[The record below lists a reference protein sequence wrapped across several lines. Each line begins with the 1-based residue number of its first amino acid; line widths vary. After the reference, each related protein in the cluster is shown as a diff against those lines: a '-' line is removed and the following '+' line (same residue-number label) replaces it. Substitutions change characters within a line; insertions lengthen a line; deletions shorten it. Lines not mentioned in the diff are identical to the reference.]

1 MTADR
6 DDVGQL
12 LSLLEATA
20 DSVSNMSDD
29 EVQTELAPLQE
40 GLGPSVGD
48 IVGRHLQG
56 EQPVSAISPGDF
68 VRLKTDPTR
77 AGRVL
82 EGARVQ
88 ASRRMLRVQF
98 ADGSVASWPESAL
111 EVVPAAAPPLVERFA
126 TGRFADPGWLRR
138 TLARIRVTGRLSDVM
153 YSMEATETD
162 FYAYQYKPVLKLLNS
177 PTDAL
182 LIADEVGLGKTIEAG
197 LIWTEL
203 RARLESNRLL
213 VLCPKTLCVKWQS
226 ELDRRFGVDAR
237 IVNAA
242 DLIQLI
248 TRSNGRGFAAIA
260 SMQSLRPPRGW
271 NNGHD
276 EEPDASETPR
286 LTLAKLLDEAADG
299 EPLLDL
305 LVIDEA
311 HHMRNPETLLYNLG
325 QLVNSVSSHRVFL
338 SATPI
343 HLRNRDLNS
352 LLRLIDPD
360 TFQYESTLEELIL
373 TNAPIVEARDLL
385 TKPGTSA
392 EAIIELISRAREY
405 ELLADSSAL
414 ERIQGELETKPLDEI
429 ARVEIASR
437 LEQVNQLANYVT
449 RTRRREVSM
458 EFRVQ
463 REPTAPTLRMAPDE
477 EAFYTEV
484 TREVIDYAKDCD
496 ANERFLL
503 STPQRLLTSSPAAAS
518 AHWAAYH
525 GGAVDPVEETDD
537 DIEHQSE
544 PDERPLVSR
553 LSALCRS
560 LNMTLRLEAADQK
573 YALLLSQLR
582 KLWKDDP
589 GSKIVVFSSFKP
601 TLHYLRKRLE
611 ADGIGTEL
619 LHGSVKEPRDAILQR
634 FERRATSKVLLSS
647 EIGSEGVDLQ
657 FCWIIV
663 NYDLP
668 WNPMRLE
675 QRIGRVDRLGQ
686 KSPKVVILNLI
697 YDNTIDK
704 LIYHRLYERLGIGQ
718 RALGEFEAVLGQ
730 PIREM
735 TLKLLDPTLTAEQKQ
750 AAVDFAAQA
759 AAQLKQHEDQ
769 LEAEAGSLIRHGD
782 YILEKIRE
790 ARELNRWL
798 DADDVLIYVRDR
810 LQRSYPK
817 CVIET
822 APPGSRTYRINLSA
836 PARGAFAMF
845 LARRG
850 LRGVTR
856 LLDGN
861 DQQRYQFSS
870 SVVPGSDSRVETIS
884 QVHPL
889 VRFAAD
895 LDRRDELGNR
905 PEPVAATIARE
916 ELKHDCKPGVYVLA
930 IHRWVGNSTDS
941 RTTKTARLA
950 YAGAEIATGTLL
962 RHDIAE
968 ALAAAAADRGK
979 LFYNIGTDDRL
990 AIAATLLKS
999 VVVPELDRRFEEFD
1013 QQIATESSDR
1023 ASIQRRAV
1031 ERHRDSKTA
1040 MLTEQLD
1047 RNRYRAETAERT
1059 GDQRRARQ
1067 LLSVNVAIEGKLR
1080 KLRQTC
1086 ERRLAEI
1093 EVQRDVVP
1101 LTEELS
1107 SLFIEVVK

>member
-1 MTADR
+1 MTPDR
-6 DDVGQL
+6 DEVARL
-12 LSLLEATA
+12 LSLLEAAA
-20 DSVSNMSDD
+20 DGVSSMSDD
-29 EVQTELAPLQE
+29 EVQAELARQE
-40 GLGPSVGD
+40 QRQGPSVGD
-48 IVGRHLQG
+48 IIAARLNR
-56 EQPVSAISPGDF
+56 EPAASSISSGDF

-82 EGARVQ
+82 EGERVQ
-88 ASRRMLRVQF
+88 AGRRMVRVQF
-98 ADGSVASWPESAL
+98 PDGSAPSLPESAL
-111 EVVPAAAPPLVERFA
+111 EVVPAAAPPLAERFA
-126 TGRFADPGWLRR
+126 AGQFADPGWLRR
-138 TLARIRVTGRLSDVM
+138 TLARIRVTGRLSDVV

-237 IVNAA
+237 IVDAA
-242 DLIQLI
+242 ELIQLLS
-248 TRSNGRGFAAIA
+248 RSNGRGFAAIA
-260 SMQSLRPPRGW
+260 SMQALRPPRGW
-271 NNGHD
+271 DNGHD
-276 EEPDASETPR
+276 EEPEGSEIPR
-286 LTLAKLLDEAADG
+286 LSLAKLLDEAADG

-311 HHMRNPETLLYNLG
+311 HHMRNPGTLLYGLG

-343 HLRNRDLNS
+343 HLRNRDLHS

-360 TFQYESTLEELIL
+360 TFEYASTLDELIL
-373 TNAPIVEARDLL
+373 MNAPIVEARDLL

-392 EAIIELISRAREY
+392 ETVIERIDVARQY
-405 ELLADSSAL
+405 ELLANSSAL
-414 ERIQGELETKPLDEI
+414 EQIRGELETRPLDTTVR
-429 ARVEIASR
+429 AEIASR

-449 RTRRREVSM
+449 RTRRRDVSK
-458 EFRVQ
+458 EFPVH
-463 REPTAPTLRMAPDE
+463 REATAPTLKMEPDE
-477 EAFYTEV
+477 EVFYKEA
-484 TREVIDYAKDCD
+484 TREVTEYARQCE

-525 GGAVDPVEETDD
+525 GGTVDAVEETDED
-537 DIEHQSE
+537 LEE
-544 PDERPLVSR
+544 RKRADERPLVTR
-553 LSALCRS
+553 LAALCRK
-560 LNMTLRLEAADQK
+560 LDLTTRLEAVDQK
-573 YALLLSQLR
+573 YALLLSQLER
-582 KLWKDDP
+582 LWLDDP
-589 GSKIVVFSSFKP
+589 EAKIVVFSSFKP
-601 TLHYLRKRLE
+601 TLNYLRKRLE
-611 ADGIGTEL
+611 TDGIGTEL
-619 LHGSVKEPRDAILQR
+619 LHGSVKEPRHAILQR
-634 FERRATSKVLLSS
+634 FQRKATSKVLLSS
-647 EIGSEGVDLQ
+647 EVGSEGVDLQ

-697 YDNTIDK
+697 YEGTIDE
-704 LIYHRLYERLGIGQ
+704 LIYYRLYERLGIGQ
-718 RALGEFEAVLGQ
+718 RALGEFEAVLGE

-735 TLKLLDPTLTAEQKQ
+735 TLKLLDPTLTSEQKK

-759 AAQLKQHEDQ
+759 AAQLEQQEDQ
-769 LEAEAGSLIRHGD
+769 LEVEAGSLIKHGD
-782 YILEKIRE
+782 YILEKIGETRD
-790 ARELNRWL
+790 LNRWL
-798 DADDVLIYVRDR
+798 HADDILIYVRDR
-810 LQRSYPK
+810 LQRTFPN

-822 APPGSRTYRINLSA
+822 APPGTKTYRISLSTQA
-836 PARGAFAMF
+836 QDAFGVF
-845 LARRG
+845 LSRRG

-870 SVVPGSDSRVETIS
+870 SVVHGSDSRLETIS

-889 VRFAAD
+889 VRFAAE

-905 PEPVAATIARE
+905 PQPVATMIARK
-916 ELKHDCKPGVYVLA
+916 ELKPDCKLGVYVLA
-930 IHRWVGNSTDS
+930 IHRWVGNSTDG
-941 RTTKTARLA
+941 RTTNMTRLA
-950 YAGAEIATGTLL
+950 YAGADLATGILL
-962 RHDIAE
+962 RRDIAE
-968 ALAAAAADRGK
+968 ALATAAAERGK
-979 LFYNIGTDDRL
+979 LFYNIGTDERL
-990 AIAATLLKS
+990 TKAANLLS
-999 VVVPELDRRFEEFD
+999 NVVLPELDRRFEEFD
-1013 QQIATESSDR
+1013 EQITAEITDR

-1031 ERHRDSKTA
+1031 ERHRDAKSAT
-1040 MLTEQLD
+1040 LTEQLD
-1047 RNRYRAETAERT
+1047 RNRARAAFAEST

-1067 LLSVNVAIEGKLR
+1067 LLSVNVAIDGKLR
-1080 KLRQTC
+1080 KLRQAC

-1093 EVQRDVVP
+1093 EAQREVIP
-1101 LTEELS
+1101 QTEELS
-1107 SLFIEVVK
+1107 SLFVEIL